1 MTQDI
6 LLSQRGETA
15 ALIRSMDWTKT
26 PLGSPDTW
34 PASLVTILRLML
46 SSRYSMWLGWGKDL
60 TFFYNDAYAAET
72 LGPKHPS
79 AMGMRFQDV
88 WPEIADTLMPRVEH
102 VLRTGEATWDAGLL
116 LFLERSGKPEETYH
130 TFSYSPAP
138 ADEAGHI
145 GGLFCV
151 VVEETERVIGERRLA
166 ALQELAT
173 AFGQTKTEADV
184 FAATERCLG
193 AHGRDLP
200 FTLTYTFDA
209 RDLARRTSRTTID
222 PEHPAA
228 AATFSPQQAD
238 PWRLDA
244 LRASGET
251 QMVALDGA
259 GSWPS
264 GPWHLP
270 PTHALVMPLTY
281 QGQGG
286 AAGAFIAALNPLRP
300 FDAGTRSFMELL
312 AGQVSAAL
320 SNARAYEEERKRA
333 DALADIDRAK
343 TTFFSNV
350 SHEFRTPLTLMLGP
364 TEDALASPERALRG
378 ADLETVHRNELRL
391 LKLVNSLLDFARIEA
406 GRVQATYTPTDLAA
420 LTTDL
425 ASSFR
430 SAVDRA
436 GLVFDVACETLPEPA
451 FVDHDMW
458 EKIVLNLLSNAL
470 KFTFDGQIAV
480 KLRWT
485 GDHFELSVRD
495 TGVGIA
501 EEELPRLFERFH
513 RVEGARSRTHEGS
526 GIGLALVAELVRLH
540 GGELHVESAIGK
552 GTTFTISLP
561 RGSAHLPPER
571 IGAARAVEPSASGAA
586 YLAEALRWMGPTSKD
601 EGAPAVTDE
610 NAADRARVLVADDNA
625 DMREYIVRLLRERW
639 DVEAVSDGR
648 AALASIHRRPPDL
661 VLSDVMMPELDG
673 IGLLRALRTD
683 PALRSIPVILLSA
696 RAGEEASASGL
707 DAGANDYIVKPFAAR
722 DLVVRVAS
730 KIAAARAAREVD
742 ALKENLYRHFMQA
755 PFPVAI
761 FRGADHVVELANN
774 VCLAAWGKTRHEAL
788 GKPLS
793 EVLPELWSQ
802 PFGAYIDQVFRTG
815 VTYEGRGER
824 FRREGEDE
832 RPEGGYF
839 TFVYAPLK
847 TASGETEGILMS
859 AFEVTSQVL
868 AHKEA
873 ERARDEAQRLAAE
886 LAVSSYRLRASQQ
899 VAGIG
904 IFDWELATD
913 DTYWSLELY
922 HLLGLEFGSVRPSP
936 EAWTA
941 RLFDETDRH
950 VGWQAFEKATAAR
963 APKMEVEVRLR
974 QPDDRF
980 RWIRL
985 STEIHYDD
993 DGKPVRVL
1001 GAVVDIQVHKEAAAA
1016 RARALEEAER
1026 TSRAKDEFLATMS
1039 HELRTPLNAMLGWAT
1054 ILRGAQVE
1062 PERVSHGLAV
1072 IERNARTQA
1081 RLVDDLLD
1089 VSRIISGKL
1098 RLAAETVAVAGVV
1111 NAAVDVVRPAADAKG
1126 IRISVD
1132 ADAGVGSIIGDPD
1145 RLQQIL
1151 WNLVANAVKFTPA
1164 EGRVH
1169 VSAKRLADSMSIRV
1183 EDSGAG
1189 VSSDDLPY
1197 IFDRFTQVDS
1207 SMTRAHGGLGLG
1219 LAIVRH
1225 LVEAHGGSVH
1235 AVSAGA
1241 GQGSTFT
1248 VMLPARATF
1257 AGEARG
1263 PELVLAP
1270 AFSPRAPTEKMLA
1283 GKTVLVVDDD
1293 GDSRDL
1299 VRAILENAGAAVLVA
1314 TSAASGLREIA
1325 RRSVDVVVSDIGMP
1339 EMDGYGFIRAL
1350 RAAQPGLPALALT
1363 AYARREDAE
1372 QARKAGFQEHV
1383 AKPFD
1388 GASLV
1393 SSVARLL
1400 VKA

>member
-1 MTQDI
+1 MPQDI
-6 LLSQRGETA
+6 FLSQRGETA

-46 SSRYSMWLGWGKDL
+46 SSRYSMWLGWGDDL

-79 AMGMRFQDV
+79 AMGKPFRDV
-88 WPEIADTLMPRVEH
+88 WPEIADALTPRVEH
-102 VLRTGEATWDAGLL
+102 VLRTGEATWDAGLM

-130 TFSYSPAP
+130 SFSYSPAP
-138 ADEAGHI
+138 ADEAGQI

-166 ALQELAT
+166 ALQALGA

-184 FAATERCLG
+184 YAAFERCMS
-193 AHGRDLP
+193 AHARDLP
-200 FTLTYTFDA
+200 FTVTYAFDGPDGA
-209 RDLARRTSRTTID
+209 ARRTSRTNID
-222 PEHPAA
+222 DGHPAA
-228 AATFSPQQAD
+228 APLVSLDAPAH
-238 PWRLDA
+238 WRLDG
-244 LRASGET
+244 LRASGEA
-251 QMVALDGA
+251 QMVSLDDDVT
-259 GSWPS
+259 WPK

-270 PTHALVMPLTY
+270 PTQALVLPIAY
-281 QGQGG
+281 QSQGS
-286 AAGAFIAALNPLRP
+286 AAGALVAAINPLRP
-300 FDAGTRSFMELL
+300 FDAATRSFVELV

-364 TEDALASPERALRG
+364 TEDALGSPERALRG

-406 GRVQATYTPTDLAA
+406 GRVQAVYTPTDLVT

-430 SAVDRA
+430 SAIDRA
-436 GLVFDVACETLPEPA
+436 GLAFVVESERLPELA

-470 KFTFDGQIAV
+470 KFTFDGEIAV
-480 KLRWT
+480 KLAWA
-485 GDHFELSVRD
+485 GDHFELTVRD

-501 EEELPRLFERFH
+501 AEELPRLFERFH
-513 RVEGARSRTHEGS
+513 RVEGTRSRTHEGS

-540 GGELHVESAIGK
+540 GGELRAESALGK
-552 GTTFTISLP
+552 GTTFTVSLP
-561 RGSAHLPPER
+561 RGSSHLPPER
-571 IGAARAVEPSASGAA
+571 LGAARPVEPSSSGAA
-586 YLAEALRWMGPTSKD
+586 YVAEAMRWMRKASPED
-601 EGAPAVTDE
+601 ETPSERADD
-610 NAADRARVLVADDNA
+610 DRARVLVADDNA
-625 DMREYIVRLLRERW
+625 DMREYIVRLLGERW
-639 DVEAVSDGR
+639 NVEAVGDGR
-648 AALASIHRRPPDL
+648 AALESIHRRPPDL

-673 IGLLRALRTD
+673 LGLIRALRAD

-696 RAGEEASASGL
+696 RAGEEASVGGL
-707 DAGANDYIVKPFAAR
+707 DAGADDYIVKPFAAR
-722 DLVVRVAS
+722 DLVMRVAS
-730 KIAAARAAREVD
+730 KLAATRAAREVGEM
-742 ALKENLYRHFMQA
+742 KENLYLHFMQA

-761 FRGADHVVELANN
+761 FRGERHEVELANN
-774 VCLAAWGKTRHEAL
+774 ACLAAWGRTREQTMGRPLAEAIP
-788 GKPLS
+788 G
-793 EVLPELWSQ
+793 LWSQ
-802 PFGAYIDQVFRTG
+802 PFGGYLDTVFRTG
-815 VTYEGRGER
+815 VTYEGLGER
-824 FRREGEDE
+824 FERHTTEGKTEE
-832 RPEGGYF
+832 AYF

-847 TASGETEGILMS
+847 GASGATEGILMS
-859 AFEVTSQVL
+859 AFEVTPQVL
-868 AHKEA
+868 AHREA

-904 IFDWELATD
+904 IFDWDLTTD
-913 DTYWSLELY
+913 ETYWSLELY
-922 HLLGLEFGSVRPSP
+922 HLLGVEPGTIHPSP

-941 RLFDETDRH
+941 RLYDETDRQA
-950 VGWQAFEKATAAR
+950 GWKAFEVAA
-963 APKMEVEVRLR
+963 AGQEPKMEVEVRLR
-974 QPDDRF
+974 QPDNRF

-985 STEIHYDD
+985 STELHYDD
-993 DGKPVRVL
+993 AGKPVRVL
-1001 GAVVDIQVHKEAAAA
+1001 GAVVDVQVHKEAAAA

-1054 ILRGAQVE
+1054 ILRGTPME
-1062 PERVSHGLAV
+1062 PDRVSHGLAV
-1072 IERNARTQA
+1072 IERNARAQA

-1098 RLAAETVAVAGVV
+1098 RLSAETVPVATVV
-1111 NAAVDVVRPAADAKG
+1111 HAAADVVRPAADAKG
-1126 IRISVD
+1126 IRLSVD
-1132 ADAGVGSIIGDPD
+1132 ADATSGTVVGDPD
-1145 RLQQIL
+1145 RLQQIV

-1164 EGRVH
+1164 EGHVH
-1169 VSAKRLADSMSIRV
+1169 VAVERIGDTLSVRV

-1189 VSSDDLPY
+1189 ISPEDLPY
-1197 IFDRFTQVDS
+1197 IFDRFKQVDS

-1235 AVSAGA
+1235 ALSPGR
-1241 GQGSTFT
+1241 GRGSTFT
-1248 VMLPARATF
+1248 VVLPARATF
-1257 AGEARG
+1257 VGETRAA
-1263 PELVLAP
+1263 ELTAAVAP
-1270 AFSPRAPTEKMLA
+1270 PPAPSPQKALA
-1283 GKTVLVVDDD
+1283 GRTVLVVDDD
-1293 GDSRDL
+1293 ADSRDL
-1299 VRAILENAGAAVLVA
+1299 VRAILENAGAEVLVA
-1314 TSAASGLREIA
+1314 DSAQAGLHELS

-1350 RAAQPGLPALALT
+1350 RATQPGLPALALT

-1372 QARKAGFQEHV
+1372 HARRAGFQEHV

-1388 GASLV
+1388 GANLV
-1393 SSVARLL
+1393 TSVARL
-1400 VKA
+1400 VVRA